1 MKKIFKYWRAE
12 KARLKER
19 TKENHR
25 EQLHKEFTLTEK
37 NGRVYILCGN
47 TPVYEATL
55 QESTEKVLNKM
66 NEMREAA
73 YKYNQISESNQNKN

>member
-1 MKKIFKYWRAE
+1 MKKIFKYWREGKQRMKE
-12 KARLKER
+12 K

-25 EQLHKEFTLTEK
+25 TELHNRFTLTEK
-37 NGRVYILCGN
+37 NGRVYILCDN

-55 QESTEKVLNKM
+55 QESTEKVLNRM

-73 YKYNQISESNQNKN
+73 YRYNKISEQNVPK